1 MTVRLLLPSSDKF
14 KGCRFH
20 VLGYFSKLWPA
31 KYEEKVF
38 LFDDAK
44 QLKFTVYGLPIN
56 YQVFEKSI
64 LPNIGVPLVN

>member
-38 LFDDAK
+38 LFDDTK
-44 QLKFTVYGLPIN
+44 SLKFTVYGLPIN
-56 YQVFEKSI
+56 Y
-64 LPNIGVPLVN
+64 